1 MKKKLCLSSCVNII
15 TTYNLS
21 VSFCLGLPSSRLQSD
36 PVDLTTSDLKHS
48 SLTGGS
54 QPRKITLQGEH
65 STSSTVI
72 CTCIYTNQIYTHSSD
87 QVIPIKPFHNPQSF
101 LEHLLIVCWWDGSD
115 GDVLPVGLPVVLLF
129 QCLRRYMILKKY
141 VCPVDWVYVCISQC
155 MESLLIDCSI

>member
-1 MKKKLCLSSCVNII
+1 MLTYFCIINLISGRHEKKLCLSSCVNII

-21 VSFCLGLPSSRLQSD
+21 VSFCPGLPSSRLQSD

-101 LEHLLIVCWWDGSD
+101 LEHLLIVC
-115 GDVLPVGLPVVLLF
+115 
-129 QCLRRYMILKKY
+129 
-141 VCPVDWVYVCISQC
+141 
-155 MESLLIDCSI
+155 

>member
-15 TTYNLS
+15 TTFNLS

-87 QVIPIKPFHNPQSF
+87 SNQTIPQSTVILRAF
-101 LEHLLIVCWWDGSD
+101 IDSLLMRWEWWWCVTCWFTCGAIV
-115 GDVLPVGLPVVLLF
+115 PVFETL
-129 QCLRRYMILKKY
+129 YMILKKY
-141 VCPVDWVYVCISQC
+141 VCPVDWVYVCTCISQC
-155 MESLLIDCSI
+155 MESLLIEL